1 MRAASNRRI
10 AGRAPTLKPQ
20 LESASWVGRRRWDL
34 SFQSGETIV
43 LPEGEGDAKTALA
56 KFAEMDKSAGLLGRG
71 IKRFDLR
78 IPGKMIV
85 RLPRAPASR
94 SVPTTPQ
101 RKLIP
106 TDMAAPTQQ
115 PLITALDIGSSK
127 VSALIVTRDDDGRL
141 RVLGTGQRESRG
153 VKRGYVTDMEA
164 SEVAVREAVE
174 IAERMSGVTIDD
186 VWASFGAGGLVS
198 DIANVEVELGGHQ
211 VEQSDID
218 ELLAAASARSTAAA
232 RSCSTP
238 TRRSTRSTGSKGVKH
253 PIGLHADRL
262 GVDIHVV
269 AADPAPLAQ
278 HRLRHPLGASRR
290 EGDRRLAGRR
300 GAGLPDREERELGVA
315 LVELGAEVTNV
326 SLHAGGMLVGLRS
339 IPLGAKDITDDIACA
354 FGVQRRDA
362 ERLKC
367 FYGSAM
373 TSPRDNHEMID
384 ATPIGAEDG
393 AEPTRITRAQLMTVI
408 RQQVEELTG
417 QIDAALKWLGFTGP
431 VGRQVVL
438 TGGGAE
444 LKNIADYM
452 QGVLGRA
459 VRVGRPRTIT
469 GLPEAH
475 SGPAFSTLVG
485 LAMLAGSASGDIRDI
500 AQRTARARPKRRAGS
515 SGA

>member
-1 MRAASNRRI
+1 
-10 AGRAPTLKPQ
+10 
-20 LESASWVGRRRWDL
+20 
-34 SFQSGETIV
+34 
-43 LPEGEGDAKTALA
+43 
-56 KFAEMDKSAGLLGRG
+56 
-71 IKRFDLR
+71 
-78 IPGKMIV
+78 
-85 RLPRAPASR
+85 
-94 SVPTTPQ
+94 
-101 RKLIP
+101 
-106 TDMAAPTQQ
+106 MANHQDQ
-115 PLITALDIGSSK
+115 PLIAALDIGSSK
-127 VSALIVTRDDDGRL
+127 VSALIVTIDPDGRL

-153 VKRGYVTDMEA
+153 VKRGYVTDMDA

-174 IAERMSGVTIDD
+174 IAERISGVTIDD
-186 VWASFGAGGLVS
+186 VWASFGAGGLNS
-198 DIANVEVELGGHQ
+198 DIANVEVELGGHR

-218 ELLAAASARSTAAA
+218 ELLREGQAAIKDGERAVLHAHPALYTID
-232 RSCSTP
+232 
-238 TRRSTRSTGSKGVKH
+238 GVEGVKH
-253 PIGLHADRL
+253 PLGLHADRL

-269 AADPAPLAQ
+269 TADPAPLRNIDYVIRSA
-278 HRLRHPLGASRR
+278 HLGVKAIIASPVAAA
-290 EGDRRLAGRR
+290 LAC
-300 GAGLPDREERELGVA
+300 LTEEERELGVA
-315 LVELGAEVTNV
+315 LVEMGAEVTNV

-384 ATPIGAEDG
+384 AAPIGSDEN

-408 RQQVEELTG
+408 RQQVEDLTSR
-417 QIDAALKWLGFTGP
+417 IDVALKSLGFTGP

-485 LAMLAGSASGDIRDI
+485 LVMLVGSGNQDLRDVGKN
-500 AQRTARARPKRRAGS
+500 ARPVKSGS
-515 SGA
+515 GLFGRLVQALKQSY

>member
-1 MRAASNRRI
+1 MPS
-10 AGRAPTLKPQ
+10 
-20 LESASWVGRRRWDL
+20 DY
-34 SFQSGETIV
+34 
-43 LPEGEGDAKTALA
+43 D
-56 KFAEMDKSAGLLGRG
+56 
-71 IKRFDLR
+71 
-78 IPGKMIV
+78 
-85 RLPRAPASR
+85 
-94 SVPTTPQ
+94 
-101 RKLIP
+101 
-106 TDMAAPTQQ
+106 Q
-115 PLITALDIGSSK
+115 PLIAALDIGSSK
-127 VSALIVTRDDDGRL
+127 VSALIVTRDEDGRL

-153 VKRGYVTDMEA
+153 VKRGYITDMEA

-186 VWASFGAGGLVS
+186 VWASFGAGGLMS

-211 VEQSDID
+211 VEQSDIN
-218 ELLAAASARSTAAA
+218 ELLSVGKGAIDRGGQTVLHAHPALYTLD
-232 RSCSTP
+232 
-238 TRRSTRSTGSKGVKH
+238 GVHGVKH

-269 AADPAPLAQ
+269 AADPAPLRNVDFVVRSA
-278 HRLRHPLGASRR
+278 HLGVEAIVASPVAAA
-290 EGDRRLAGRR
+290 LAC
-300 GAGLPDREERELGVA
+300 LTHEERDLGVA
-315 LVELGAEVTNV
+315 LIEMGAEVTNV

-354 FGVQRRDA
+354 FGIQRRDA

-384 ATPIGAEDG
+384 AAPIGADDG

-408 RQQVEELTG
+408 RQQVEDLTG
-417 QIDAALKWLGFTGP
+417 QIDAALKSLGFTGP

-485 LAMLAGSASGDIRDI
+485 LAMLAGSGSGDLRDMMSGS
-500 AQRTARARPKRRAGS
+500 RARRTGNGFVGRMLAALRQGY
-515 SGA
+515 